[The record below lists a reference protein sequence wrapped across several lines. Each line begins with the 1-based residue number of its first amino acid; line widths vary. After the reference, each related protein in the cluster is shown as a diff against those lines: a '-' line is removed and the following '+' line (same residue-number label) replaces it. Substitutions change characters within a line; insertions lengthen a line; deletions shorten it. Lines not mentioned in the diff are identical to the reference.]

1 LDPAL
6 KGKSYSR
13 SLSYSQQNFSPR
25 LHEAGSEIFEYSA
38 LSHYWETSPIV
49 ITATAKLSD
58 RRTAIPWDILSN
70 TFNKAIIVT
79 HELGM
84 RYIWIDSL
92 CILQDDIMDS
102 EENSRFARGP
112 SMMDEWFK
120 DVEEEGMTLV

>member
-1 LDPAL
+1 M
-6 KGKSYSR
+6 
-13 SLSYSQQNFSPR
+13 
-25 LHEAGSEIFEYSA
+25 
-38 LSHYWETSPIV
+38 T
-49 ITATAKLSD
+49 TATAKLSD

-84 RYIWIDSL
+84 RYILIDLL

-112 SMMDEWFK
+112 SIMDEWFK
-120 DVEEEGMTLV
+120 DVEEQGMTLV